1 MIGSLVKIV
10 WILVCVN
17 SVRDGNPLEEGSLGE
32 EESRYWIWHL
42 YFGGLK
48 TDCEVANS
56 QVIEIEL
63 RLDIGGLILN
73 LSNFHRFR
81 EIFPRSRGPRSDEV
95 STEGHTVAVF
105 SPFSGLE
112 DSNLLASL

>member
-17 SVRDGNPLEEGSLGE
+17 NVRDGNPLEEGSLGK
-32 EESRYWIWHL
+32 EESRHWIWHL

-63 RLDIGGLILN
+63 RLNIGALILN
-73 LSNFHRFR
+73 LGNLQRFR
-81 EIFPRSRGPRSDEV
+81 EIFPRTRGPWSDEV
-95 STEGHTVAVF
+95 STEGHAVAVF
-105 SPFSGLE
+105 SPFSWLE